1 MKYVLQIF
9 LTLLVFCCADAN
21 AAQWGTVLTDKAVI
35 YADQSMMA
43 PIGYIKKGQKVRVGE
58 IKRSYGKL
66 LPVVVSGKI
75 AYIQVKD
82 INSNTKLLQLR
93 SATERKKEADK
104 KTVEKRVSVIYSGY
118 ASFINIDKDSSF
130 SGDTNAGEIFY
141 FNGGGLRGYT
151 SDLSSNSTWRIT
163 LDYGTTLV
171 KDNKFTVLNLV
182 GEYSYNIVQAN
193 NYDLRLY
200 GGVIAVPYT
209 QYSYDNLFTVNGY
222 GAGASAGVEMVFKI
236 LDGLGLH
243 LDAGYSYT
251 KLFFRLPS
259 QTNINKYEPS
269 FHGAKFSA
277 GLSFAF

>member
-1 MKYVLQIF
+1 MTNTKLIF
-9 LTLLVFCCADAN
+9 YCILMTCYSAR
-21 AAQWGTVLTDKAVI
+21 AAQWGTVLTEKAVI

-43 PIGYIKKGQKVRVGE
+43 PIGFVKKGQKIRVGE
-58 IKRSYGKL
+58 VKRSYGKL

-82 INSNTKLLQLR
+82 INSNAKLLQLR
-93 SATERKKEADK
+93 SATERRKEADK
-104 KTVEKRVSVIYSGY
+104 KTVEKRVSVLYSGY
-118 ASFINIDKDSSF
+118 ASFINIDKESSF
-130 SGDTNAGEIFY
+130 SGETNAGEVFY

-151 SDLSSNSTWRIT
+151 SNLDSNSTWRLT

-171 KDNKFTVLNLV
+171 SKNEFTILNLV
-182 GEYSYNIVQAN
+182 GEYSYNIVQVN

-200 GGVIAVPYT
+200 GGLIAVPYA
-209 QYSYDNLFTVNGY
+209 QYSYDDLFTVNGY
-222 GAGASAGVEMVFKI
+222 GAGASAGAEMVFKV

-251 KLFFRLPS
+251 KLIFRLPS
-259 QTNINKYEPS
+259 QTNINNYQPS

-277 GLSFAF
+277 GLSFAY